1 MIWKQE
7 EIDSLVYLR
16 SKKLKFKEISKKLG
30 NRSELSCR
38 RKLKTL
44 SGNDLVPKNPI
55 EKIRNVLVIGDP
67 HIPFIKEG
75 YLQFCKSIYEK
86 YNCSKVI
93 IIGDLLD
100 NHAGSFHE
108 SDPDGMSAGDELSVS
123 EKMIYE
129 MYAMFPNAL
138 VCLGNHDLIP
148 DRKAFSAG
156 ISKKWIKRIDEI
168 LNLPNW
174 TFAEE
179 FVIDGVLYTHGTGR
193 KARQRCIQEFTSIV
207 QGHYHS
213 DTYYETFVSEHKLLF
228 ALQVGCGIDRRSY
241 AMAYGK
247 HFKKPQLNCGVV
259 MDNGRWALIEHMKL
273 GE

>member
-1 MIWKQE
+1 MIKWSSE
-7 EIDSLVYLR
+7 ELSLIDDFRLGKITLKKISDITGRPYINVR
-16 SKKLKFKEISKKLG
+16 SKASKINARLKNINLS
-30 NRSELSCR
+30 SE
-38 RKLKTL
+38 
-44 SGNDLVPKNPI
+44 
-55 EKIRNVLVIGDP
+55 NVLVIGDP
-67 HIPFIKEG
+67 HIPFIKDG
-75 YLQFCKSIYEK
+75 YLKYCKEIELK
-86 YNCSKVI
+86 YNCSKVL

-108 SDPDGMSAGDELSVS
+108 SDPDGMSAGDELSIS

-129 MYAMFPNAL
+129 MYEMFPNSM

-168 LNLPNW
+168 LTLPNW
-174 TFAEE
+174 IFAEE
-179 FVIDGVLYTHGTGR
+179 FMINGVLYTHGTGR

-213 DTYYETFVSEHKLLF
+213 DTYYETFVSEHKLMF
-228 ALQVGCGIDRRSY
+228 ALQIGCGIDRRSY

-259 MDNGRWALIEHMKL
+259 MDNGRWAMVEHMKL
-273 GE
+273 D

>member
-1 MIWKQE
+1 MIWTKE
-7 EIDSLVYLR
+7 NTDTLIRLR
-16 SKKLKFKEISKKLG
+16 FERRKWAEISEMIEGTTPVSCSHKYK
-30 NRSELSCR
+30 RISKEDKIPKPVEVESE
-38 RKLKTL
+38 
-44 SGNDLVPKNPI
+44 
-55 EKIRNVLVIGDP
+55 NVLVIGDP
-67 HIPFIKEG
+67 HVPFIKAG
-75 YLQFCKSIYEK
+75 YLDFCLSIYKK
-86 YNCSKVI
+86 YNCSKVV

-108 SDPDGMSAGDELSVS
+108 SDPDGMSAGDELSIS

-129 MYAMFPNAL
+129 MYSMFPKAL

-168 LNLPNW
+168 LELPNW
-174 TFAEE
+174 TFSDE
-179 FVIDGVLYTHGTGR
+179 FLINGVLYTHGTGR

-213 DTYYETFVSEHKLLF
+213 DTYYETFVSEHKLMF

-259 MDNGRWALIEHMKL
+259 LDNGRWALIEHMKL
-273 GE
+273 D